1 MLHLWGRAGMIRA
14 VRRFFD
20 QRGYLEVETPIRIP
34 APAPEP
40 HLIPQAAGSWFLQT
54 SPELCMKR
62 LLARGVP
69 QLYQICKCFRRKER
83 GSRHLPEF
91 TMLEWYRAGADYR
104 DLMSDCEELL
114 GAVAGE
120 LSAGRVSSVAARA
133 LARLDLTPPWERI
146 SVAEAFR
153 RHAGMA
159 VEEALARDLFEE
171 LLVEKIEPH
180 LGRSRPTFLHDYP
193 AELGALARLSPDNP
207 AISERFELYI
217 AGLELA
223 NGFSELIDPVEQRRR
238 FTVDRRKIRAAG
250 RRPPPMPEKFLAELA
265 LMPPAAGIALG
276 LDRLAM
282 IMLGADRIDSV
293 LAFTPEQ
300 L

>member
-20 QRGYLEVETPIRIP
+20 GRGYLEVETPIRIP

-69 QLYQICKCFRRKER
+69 QIYQICKCFRREER

-104 DLMSDCEELL
+104 DLMQECEELL
-114 GAVAGE
+114 GAVVDEMAGGPLSSVGKRALGE
-120 LSAGRVSSVAARA
+120 LD
-133 LARLDLTPPWERI
+133 LAPPWERL
-146 SVAEAFR
+146 SVGEAFL
-153 RHAGMA
+153 RHAGIE
-159 VEEALARDLFEE
+159 VEQALELDLFEE

-180 LGRSRPTFLHDYP
+180 LGRRRPTFLYDYP
-193 AELGALARLSPDNP
+193 AELGALARLSRANP

-217 AGLELA
+217 SGLELA

-238 FTVDRRKIRAAG
+238 FVADRRKIREAG
-250 RRPPPMPEKFLAELA
+250 RRPAPMPERFLDELA
-265 LMPPAAGIALG
+265 RMPPAAGIALG

-282 IMLGADRIDSV
+282 ILLGADRIDSV